1 MADDGADDVIG
12 KGDSVGKGDSIG
24 KGDSGSKGH
33 GKNKPGKFAKG
44 SGKTKPGKITKG
56 SGKSPPSGWCNKMIN
71 MLLAIEDG
79 ETDVVNALAAEYS
92 LVPSIVDLLERARAF
107 MGIQADTVHKSTA
120 YCNGGCTVS
129 CRTAVVVCTYANNNM
144 CRMTHTHEPYTTCNE
159 L

>member
-1 MADDGADDVIG
+1 VLAIEDDGADDSIG

-33 GKNKPGKFAKG
+33 GKNKHGKFAKG

-56 SGKSPPSGWCNKMIN
+56 SGKSPPSGWCNKMIC

-79 ETDVVNALAAEYS
+79 ESEVVLALAAEYS
-92 LVPSIVDLLERARAF
+92 VVPSIVDLLDRARAF
-107 MGIQADTVHKSTA
+107 MSIQADTVHKSTA

-129 CRTAVVVCTYANNNM
+129 CHTKQLLYAHM
-144 CRMTHTHEPYTTCNE
+144 QTTTCVV
-159 L
+159 